1 MEPVTFFFPVFYTI
15 ILWWFST
22 GIIMAA
28 FGRSPM
34 ITRSAFLGA
43 SVILLIALWTLVE
56 SREGTSVREVYLA
69 ASSGVIIWGWQLTGY
84 YLGFVTGPQGQPK
97 WARTDLPGWQ
107 RGIVDR
113 FRTALYFSIYH
124 ELLTAAFAVMIAV
137 VTWSS
142 PNRWG
147 LWMYLAL
154 WLMHSSAKLNV
165 FFGVRNFRM
174 EFLPEHFHHL
184 GALVSRR
191 QYNVFLPVSVIL
203 ASSITLTLFYLGVA
217 PGTDD
222 AQRVGYLILATMM
235 SLGVLEHCL
244 LVLPIP
250 AALWGWGLRS
260 LDDETPPAKQKRSDP
275 ESTNLG
281 VRIGD

>member
-1 MEPVTFFFPVFYTI
+1 
-15 ILWWFST
+15 
-22 GIIMAA
+22 MAA
-28 FGRSPM
+28 FGRSPL

-43 SVILLIALWTLVE
+43 SVILMIAIGVLVE
-56 SREGTSVREVYLA
+56 TRDGTSIREVYLA